1 MPGGNYRVNQK
12 MLNHYR
18 EETYSSHP
26 SNLGAIMA
34 NTVAQSLNIPA
45 FIVDPVTTDEMIAE
59 ARISGVSG
67 IHRRSR
73 SHALNIKYTVRKTV
87 RKHNIPEDDNQ
98 FIAAH
103 LGSGFSI
110 AAVLNGKIIDV
121 NDALLGMGPFSIE
134 RAGSLPLWG
143 ILNLIFDNKMTLDD
157 AVEKFSHESGLLGYL
172 GTRDFQEIERSAES
186 NKETRQ
192 IVSAME
198 YQISKEIGAM
208 YSVLNG
214 QVQGL
219 ILTGGLAHSK
229 TLVENLQSRLS
240 YIDSF
245 YIYPGSFESEALAEG
260 ARIAMSNSE
269 MVREYA

>member
-45 FIVDPVTTDEMIAE
+45 YIVDPVTTDEMIPE
-59 ARISGVSG
+59 ARISGVPG

-73 SHALNIKYTVRKTV
+73 SHALNIKYTVRKTI
-87 RKHNIPEDDNQ
+87 RENNIAEDYNQ
-98 FIAAH
+98 FIVAH
-103 LGSGFSI
+103 LGSGTSI

-121 NDALLGMGPFSIE
+121 NDALLGMGPFSID

-143 ILNLIFDNKMTLDD
+143 ILNLIFDKHLDKD
-157 AVEKFSHESGLLGYL
+157 SLIEKLSHESGLFGYL
-172 GTRDFQEIERSAES
+172 GTRDYQEIELSAES
-186 NKETRQ
+186 NNETRQ
-192 IVSAME
+192 IIAAME
-198 YQISKEIGAM
+198 YQIAKEIGAM

-214 QVQGL
+214 RIQGL

-229 TLVENLQSRLS
+229 TLMENLKNRLN
-240 YIDSF
+240 YINNF
-245 YIYPGSFESEALAEG
+245 YIYPGSFELEALAEG
-260 ARIAMSNSE
+260 AITAMSNPE
-269 MVREYA
+269 LVREYT